1 MEPAVRH
8 PVGEEE
14 DVARLL
20 LHHAV
25 EALDQRAGE
34 DARVRRQAEE
44 PEGEEGVEAL
54 PIPHAKEAP
63 LRVAR
68 AHALAAGDGNAEVR
82 EHALQE
88 RRVAALLVG
97 LHGDGLAQ
105 QGIAFDLGHGVH
117 ARAGGALA
125 RHRLGP
131 EGQRAQALEVA
142 VAQLGPAQ
150 LAHLVGLEGVDELP
164 AEERLVLGAADVQ
177 CWHACCAGAR
187 PPYTGRTSRGQ
198 GVAAPSPDLT
208 GYGALPMVAP
218 MPRARLAL
226 ALCLLAACGR
236 DESAC
241 TAPRTV
247 TPLDPTTAGT
257 ITGTVTFA
265 GPPPA
270 MKPVALGGDPQCAT
284 QHQGPVLAG
293 DALVHDGKVENA
305 FVYVK
310 DGLGAR
316 TFAVPETPVTID
328 QVGCLYEP
336 HVAGAQTC
344 QPIEFVNDDPTLH
357 NVHGTPGRSA
367 PWNFGMALQG
377 SKRRI
382 RVENPEVMIPVTCDV
397 HPWMR
402 GYLGVLPHPYFAVTG
417 ADGRFTL
424 RGVPAGEYVLAAW
437 HERFGTREAPLTLG
451 AGETKDVAFA
461 YAGGGN

>member
-1 MEPAVRH
+1 
-8 PVGEEE
+8 E

-25 EALDQRAGE
+25 EALHQRAGE

-54 PIPHAKEAP
+54 PIPHAQEAP

-68 AHALAAGDGNAEVR
+68 AHSLAGGDGNAVVR
-82 EHALQE
+82 EHAFQE
-88 RRVAALLVG
+88 RGVTALLVG
-97 LHGDGLAQ
+97 LHGDRLAQ
-105 QGIAFDLGHGVH
+105 QGITLDLGHGVH

-142 VAQLGPAQ
+142 VAQLGPAHV
-150 LAHLVGLEGVDELP
+150 AHLVGVEGVDELP
-164 AEERLVLGAADVQ
+164 AEERLVLGAADVR
-177 CWHACCAGAR
+177 CWHACCAGQPPPLCRAHHPGAR
-187 PPYTGRTSRGQ
+187 LRRIPT
-198 GVAAPSPDLT
+198 DLT

-218 MPRARLAL
+218 MPRALLAL

-241 TAPRTV
+241 NASRSV
-247 TPLDPTTAGT
+247 TPLDPAATGT

-270 MKPVALGGDPQCAT
+270 MKLVALGGDPQSAI
-284 QHQGPVLAG
+284 QHQG
-293 DALVHDGKVENA
+293 
-305 FVYVK
+305 
-310 DGLGAR
+310 
-316 TFAVPETPVTID
+316 
-328 QVGCLYEP
+328 
-336 HVAGAQTC
+336 
-344 QPIEFVNDDPTLH
+344 
-357 NVHGTPGRSA
+357 
-367 PWNFGMALQG
+367 
-377 SKRRI
+377 
-382 RVENPEVMIPVTCDV
+382 PVTCDV

>member
-1 MEPAVRH
+1 
-8 PVGEEE
+8 
-14 DVARLL
+14 
-20 LHHAV
+20 
-25 EALDQRAGE
+25 
-34 DARVRRQAEE
+34 
-44 PEGEEGVEAL
+44 
-54 PIPHAKEAP
+54 
-63 LRVAR
+63 
-68 AHALAAGDGNAEVR
+68 
-82 EHALQE
+82 
-88 RRVAALLVG
+88 
-97 LHGDGLAQ
+97 
-105 QGIAFDLGHGVH
+105 
-117 ARAGGALA
+117 
-125 RHRLGP
+125 
-131 EGQRAQALEVA
+131 
-142 VAQLGPAQ
+142 
-150 LAHLVGLEGVDELP
+150 
-164 AEERLVLGAADVQ
+164 
-177 CWHACCAGAR
+177 
-187 PPYTGRTSRGQ
+187 
-198 GVAAPSPDLT
+198 
-208 GYGALPMVAP
+208 MVAP
-218 MPRARLAL
+218 MPRALLAL
-226 ALCLLAACGR
+226 ALSLLAACGR

-241 TAPRTV
+241 NAPRTV
-247 TPLDPTTAGT
+247 TPLDPAATGT

-270 MKPVALGGDPQCAT
+270 MKPVALGGDPQCAV

-310 DGLGAR
+310 DGLGTR

-328 QVGCLYEP
+328 QVGCLYQP

-344 QPIEFVNDDPTLH
+344 QPIEFVNGDPTLH

-461 YAGGGN
+461 SAGGGN

>member
-20 LHHAV
+20 LHDAV

-34 DARVRRQAEE
+34 DARVCRQAEE

-54 PIPHAKEAP
+54 PVPHAQKAP

-68 AHALAAGDGNAEVR
+68 AHALAAGDGNAVVR
-82 EHALQE
+82 QHALQE
-88 RRVAALLVG
+88 RRVAALLVA
-97 LHGDGLAQ
+97 LQGDRLAQ
-105 QGIAFDLGHGVH
+105 QGITLDLGHGVH

-150 LAHLVGLEGVDELP
+150 VAHLVGVEGVDELP
-164 AEERLVLGAADVQ
+164 AEERLVFGAADVR

-187 PPYTGRTSRGQ
+187 PPLYRAHHPGARRRRIPT
-198 GVAAPSPDLT
+198 DLT
-208 GYGALPMVAP
+208 GYGALPMVVP
-218 MPRARLAL
+218 MPRALLAL
-226 ALCLLAACGR
+226 ALSLLAACGR

-241 TAPRTV
+241 NASRSV
-247 TPLDPTTAGT
+247 TPLDPAATGT
-257 ITGTVTFA
+257 ITGTVTFT

-270 MKPVALGGDPQCAT
+270 MKPVALGGDPQCAI

-293 DALVHDGKVENA
+293 DALVHDGKVGNA

-316 TFAVPETPVTID
+316 TFALPETPVTID
-328 QVGCLYEP
+328 QMGCLYQP
-336 HVAGAQTC
+336 HVAGAQAC
-344 QPIEFVNDDPTLH
+344 QPIEFVNGDPTLH
-357 NVHGTPGRSA
+357 NVHGMPGRSA
-367 PWNFGMALQG
+367 PWNFGMELQG

-382 RVENPEVMIPVTCDV
+382 RVENPEVMITITCDV

-402 GYLGVLPHPYFAVTG
+402 AYLGVLPHPYSAVTP
-417 ADGRFTL
+417 AAGRFPSPA
-424 RGVPAGEYVLAAW
+424 VPPGEYLLASRPVRSGTRAARVTLAA
-437 HERFGTREAPLTLG
+437 GDTRAVTCSSPAPG
-451 AGETKDVAFA
+451 H
-461 YAGGGN
+461 